1 MPAARP
7 TPALAPTHTPVPT
20 ATPTPTLSPT
30 QTPTATPT
38 SIPTPTHTATAT
50 PTPTPTPTPQ
60 TCDFS
65 GTSEPVIK
73 GNIGSSGDKIY
84 HTPES
89 PFYSRTVIDEAAGE
103 RFFCT
108 EEEALEAG
116 WRPPRGSAPSG
127 NQSGDPATPTATPA
141 PTSSGVSVVI
151 RCVFFDGVV
160 PRLEPDEYVEI
171 ANDGDAPED
180 LKGWR
185 LTDVSDGR
193 PSFIFPA
200 WSLGPGETVR
210 VYTNEVHSEWGGFSF
225 GSGSAVWSNSSPD
238 TAGLYDASGSLVS
251 TVTYPPGCE

>member
-20 ATPTPTLSPT
+20 ATPTPTLSPH
-30 QTPTATPT
+30 
-38 SIPTPTHTATAT
+38 SNSNRHSNVNTHTHATA
-50 PTPTPTPTPQ
+50 TPTPTPQ

-103 RFFCT
+103 RFFCS

-180 LKGWR
+180 LDGWR

-200 WSLGPGETVR
+200 WSLGPGDSVR